1 MIHLFQL
8 YIHYPYPNDIPNS
21 KYHIVP
27 SSISEFLNISVASVH
42 FLSIVSHSFCTFSQ
56 PKFTQVTRESW
67 GNQPP
72 WWWVGTL
79 TPPFHCISWNY
90 MELPPFFLSTID
102 SFPANQLKGFLQK
115 SHPFED
121 EASCGAV
128 PRRIHRSFIRL
139 GMMTKQSIQYMWIS
153 MFIIPWYFMIKHID
167 TIWYKHVFVCFR
179 CSLLIYIFIC
189 VCDHMHV
196 FAFIHTPL
204 NSHPSSCFVH
214 DVLQVSHA
222 QVNIQVAA

>member
-102 SFPANQLKGFLQK
+102 SFFPSKPVERFPTKISSFRRRSELWSCAPENPQEF
-115 SHPFED
+115 HPPGND
-121 EASCGAV
+121 DK
-128 PRRIHRSFIRL
+128 
-139 GMMTKQSIQYMWIS
+139 T
-153 MFIIPWYFMIKHID
+153 ID
-167 TIWYKHVFVCFR
+167 TIHVNLSL
-179 CSLLIYIFIC
+179 CSLYLDISW
-189 VCDHMHV
+189 
-196 FAFIHTPL
+196 L
-204 NSHPSSCFVH
+204 N
-214 DVLQVSHA
+214 
-222 QVNIQVAA
+222 I